1 MVVTLD
7 RTLTAN
13 WIAEATD
20 ASIIGSGDAAVTSVV
35 TDSREVTH
43 GALFVALRG
52 EKSDGHA
59 YIEKA
64 ALLGA
69 ACIIAERAPEAPINC
84 PILLVRDSMIAIGKL
99 AEAYKAL
106 TNPLTVAVT
115 GSVGKTTTKEFV
127 AAVLSQHYATTK
139 TQGNFNNQLGL
150 PLTLLSLK
158 EKDEALVVEMGMSA
172 KGEIAY
178 LSKLAR
184 PKIGMITCIGSSH
197 IEHLGSREGIR
208 DAKMEITEGMGQGSI
223 LLLNGDEPLLSG
235 VQGALY
241 ISMKDRRADF
251 YIDQL
256 EQTENG
262 AAFDLT
268 YGGTTYESIVIPVI
282 GEHNVWDASY
292 AFAVGLLCG
301 MGEYEIRRGLMS
313 FLNTGMRQN
322 LYEANGIWILED
334 CYNAAP
340 ESVKA
345 ALGVLGKTAQA
356 KGGRKVAVLGDMR
369 ELGAYSE
376 EGHRLVGDYAA
387 QEKVDLLVTFGS
399 AAAMIAQGAIA
410 NGMPEVAVWSFNDL
424 DHPEEV
430 SAFLSGLLQKN
441 DTVLFKASRAVR
453 LERVIADLK

>member
-1 MVVTLD
+1 MVVVLD
-7 RTLTAN
+7 RNITVN
-13 WIAEATD
+13 WIAQATGG
-20 ASIIGSGDAAVTSVV
+20 AIIGASDATVSAVV
-35 TDSREVTH
+35 TDSREVRP

-64 ALLGA
+64 ASMGA
-69 ACIIAERAPEAPINC
+69 ACIIAEKSPDTELSC

-99 AEAYKAL
+99 AAAYKNL
-106 TNPLTVAVT
+106 TSPLTVAVT

-127 AAVLSQHYATTK
+127 SAVLSQHYPITK

-172 KGEIAY
+172 RGEIAY
-178 LSKLAR
+178 LSELAR

-208 DAKMEITEGMGQGSI
+208 DAKMEITKGMGAGSI
-223 LLLNGDEPLLSG
+223 LLLNGDEPLLADVS
-235 VQGALY
+235 GALY
-241 ISMKDRRADF
+241 ISMKNRYADF
-251 YIDQL
+251 YIHSI

-262 AAFDLT
+262 SAFDLT
-268 YGGTTYESIVIPVI
+268 FKDTTYESIIIPVI
-282 GEHNVWDASY
+282 GAHNVWDAAY

-301 MGEYEIRRGLMS
+301 MGEYEIRRGLLS
-313 FLNTGMRQN
+313 FSNTGMRQN
-322 LYEANGIWILED
+322 IYESNGIWILED

-345 ALGVLGKTAQA
+345 ALGVLSSTSAV
-356 KGGRKVAVLGDMR
+356 KGGRKIAVLGDMR
-369 ELGAYSE
+369 ELGAYSN
-376 EGHRLVGDYAA
+376 EGHRMVGEYAA
-387 QEKVDLLVTFGS
+387 DEGVDLLITFGAD
-399 AAAMIAQGAIA
+399 AAQIAEGAIQK
-410 NGMPEVAVWSFNDL
+410 GMPEGAVYRFADL
-424 DHPEEV
+424 DRPEDV
-430 SAFLSGLLQKN
+430 GGFLAGLLQKN

-453 LERVIADLK
+453 LERVIEFLK

>member
-7 RTLTAN
+7 RTLN
-13 WIAEATD
+13 VKWIAQAIGATL
-20 ASIIGSGDAAVTSVV
+20 IGSDDAEVTSIV
-35 TDSREVTH
+35 TDSREAAR

-64 ALLGA
+64 VSLGA
-69 ACIIAERAPEAPINC
+69 ACVIAERAPEAPIGC
-84 PILLVRDSMIAIGKL
+84 PILLVNDSMIAIGKL
-99 AEAYKAL
+99 AAAYKAL

-172 KGEIAY
+172 RGEIAY

-184 PKIGMITCIGSSH
+184 PKIAMITCIGTSH

-208 DAKMEITEGMGQGSI
+208 DAKMEITEGMGQNSL
-223 LLLNGDEPLLSG
+223 LLLNGDEALLAG
-235 VQGALY
+235 VPGALY
-241 ISMKDRRADF
+241 LSMKNRSADF
-251 YIDQL
+251 YIRPL

-262 AAFDLT
+262 SSFDLT

-282 GEHNVWDASY
+282 GEHNVWDAAY

-313 FLNTGMRQN
+313 FSNTGMRQR
-322 LYEANGIWILED
+322 LYEANGIWLIED

-345 ALGVLGKTAQA
+345 SLRVLSQTAAQ
-356 KGGRKVAVLGDMR
+356 KGGRKIAVLGDMR

-376 EGHRLVGDYAA
+376 EGHRLVGSYAA
-387 QEKVDLLVTFGS
+387 KEGVDLLVTFGS
-399 AAAMIAQGAIA
+399 NAAMIAQGAIMNA
-410 NGMPEVAVWSFNDL
+410 MPEAAVWRFDDL

-430 SAFLSGLLQKN
+430 GNFLSGLLQKN

-453 LERVIADLK
+453 LERVIECLK